1 VGSIHQCIE
10 DPVCQAIETF
20 MCFGPAVF
28 RLDHIEDRLLE
39 RILQSC
45 ISAAENMGN

>member
-1 VGSIHQCIE
+1 VGRIHQCIE

-39 RILQSC
+39 QYPAVLHLRSR
-45 ISAAENMGN
+45 EHG